1 MDYDQAYTPTAN
13 VSLVCKGHL
22 DSRINTRVAN
32 GASLS
37 NLIAKTADFSMGGF
51 KVTNVAAPVNANDAA
66 NRQWVL
72 D

>member
-1 MDYDQAYTPTAN
+1 
-13 VSLVCKGHL
+13 
-22 DSRINTRVAN
+22 VAN

-37 NLIAKTADFSMGGF
+37 NLIAPTADFSMGGF